1 MGPEGR
7 LVRELPV
14 MAAGPA
20 ASVGRGRGSSPEAVV
35 RGPLCTHDSGGR
47 EADRDIPLEAG
58 RAASLCSSKLGRS
71 LAHFDFTCR
80 LPDQPQFLRF

>member
-1 MGPEGR
+1 
-7 LVRELPV
+7 

-20 ASVGRGRGSSPEAVV
+20 ASVGRGRGSLPEAVV

-47 EADRDIPLEAG
+47 EADGDIPLEAG